1 VENRK
6 IKLQD
11 MKKILFFAMCLL
23 VLASCKNNGN
33 TQQTADLNQRIDS
46 LNRVNVQKDNEISDM
61 LETLNTI
68 EEGFRAINE
77 AQGRVTVERRGEG
90 ADAAQRIR
98 ENMQFINETMSQ
110 NKELINKLRLRLRD
124 SNTASDQLRKTL
136 ENLTAQLEAKE
147 SELAVLR
154 EELEAKDIHIA
165 ELDEQVTQLN
175 EDVTQLKDDK
185 VKKEETISQQDKE
198 LNTAWYVFGTKRELK
213 EQKILQSGEVL
224 QGNFNKDYFTKIDI
238 RVDKEIRLMS
248 RDAKLLTNHPASS
261 YTLER
266 DANKQYVLR
275 ITNPQQF
282 WSISKYLVVQV
293 N

>member
-1 VENRK
+1 MRK
-6 IKLQD
+6 F
-11 MKKILFFAMCLL
+11 LFFALALL
-23 VLASCKNNGN
+23 TLASCKDKTN
-33 TQQTADLNQRIDS
+33 TRETADLNQRIDS
-46 LNRVNVQKDNEISDM
+46 LNRVNVQKDNEINDM

-68 EEGFRAINE
+68 EDGFRAINE

-98 ENMQFINETMSQ
+98 ENMQFINETMTQ
-110 NKELINKLRLRLRD
+110 NKDLINKLRLRLRD
-124 SNTASDQLRKTL
+124 SNTASEQLRKTL

-154 EELEAKDIHIA
+154 QELEAKDIHIA
-165 ELDEQVTQLN
+165 ELDEQVSQLN
-175 EDVTQLKDDK
+175 EDVTTLKDDK
-185 VKKEETISQQDKE
+185 ARKEETISQQDKE

-213 EQKILQSGEVL
+213 EQNILKSGEVL
-224 QGNFNKDYFTKIDI
+224 QGNFNKNYFTKIDI
-238 RVDKEIRLMS
+238 RVDKEIKLMS
-248 RDAKLLTNHPASS
+248 RDAKLLTNHPAGS

-282 WSISKYLVVQV
+282 WSTSKYLVVQV
-293 N
+293 K

>member
-1 VENRK
+1 
-6 IKLQD
+6 
-11 MKKILFFAMCLL
+11 MKKFLFFALCLL
-23 VLASCKNNGN
+23 ALASCKNKGN
-33 TQQTADLNQRIDS
+33 NRETADLNQRIDS
-46 LNRVNVQKDNEISDM
+46 LNRVNVQKDNEINDM
-61 LETLNTI
+61 LETLNVI
-68 EEGFRAINE
+68 EDGFRAINE

-98 ENMQFINETMSQ
+98 ENMQFINETMNQ

-124 SNTASDQLRKTL
+124 SNTASEQLRKTL

-154 EELEAKDIHIA
+154 QELEAKDIHIA

-175 EDVTQLKDDK
+175 EDVTSLKDDK
-185 VKKEETISQQDKE
+185 VRKEETISQQDKE

-213 EQKILQSGEVL
+213 EQNILQSGEVL
-224 QGNFNKDYFTKIDI
+224 QGNFNKNYFTKIDI
-238 RVDKEIRLMS
+238 RVDKEIKLMS

-282 WSISKYLVVQV
+282 WSTSKYLVVQV
-293 N
+293 K

>member
-1 VENRK
+1 MRK
-6 IKLQD
+6 F
-11 MKKILFFAMCLL
+11 LFFALALL
-23 VLASCKNNGN
+23 ALASCKDKTN
-33 TQQTADLNQRIDS
+33 TRETADLNQRIDS
-46 LNRVNVQKDNEISDM
+46 LNRVNVQKDNEINDM

-68 EEGFRAINE
+68 EDGFRAINE

-98 ENMQFINETMSQ
+98 ENMQFINETMTQ
-110 NKELINKLRLRLRD
+110 NKDLINKLRLRLRD
-124 SNTASDQLRKTL
+124 SNTASEQLRKTL

-154 EELEAKDIHIA
+154 QELEAKDIHIA
-165 ELDEQVTQLN
+165 ELDEQVSQLN
-175 EDVTQLKDDK
+175 EDVTSLKDDK
-185 VKKEETISQQDKE
+185 ARKEETISQQDKE

-213 EQKILQSGEVL
+213 EQNILRSGEVL
-224 QGNFNKDYFTKIDI
+224 QGNFNKNYFTKIDI

-248 RDAKLLTNHPASS
+248 RDAKLLTNHPAGS

-282 WSISKYLVVQV
+282 WSTSKYLVVQV
-293 N
+293 K

>member
-1 VENRK
+1 MRK
-6 IKLQD
+6 F
-11 MKKILFFAMCLL
+11 LFFALALL
-23 VLASCKNNGN
+23 ALASCKDKTN
-33 TQQTADLNQRIDS
+33 TRETADLNQRIDS
-46 LNRVNVQKDNEISDM
+46 LNRVNVQKDNEINDM

-68 EEGFRAINE
+68 EDGFRAINE

-98 ENMQFINETMSQ
+98 ENMQFINETMTQ
-110 NKELINKLRLRLRD
+110 NKDLINKLRLRLRD
-124 SNTASDQLRKTL
+124 SNTASEQLRKTL

-154 EELEAKDIHIA
+154 QELEAKDIHIA
-165 ELDEQVTQLN
+165 ELDEQVSQLN
-175 EDVTQLKDDK
+175 EDVTSLKDDK
-185 VKKEETISQQDKE
+185 ARKEETISQQDKE

-213 EQKILQSGEVL
+213 EQNILKSGEVL
-224 QGNFNKDYFTKIDI
+224 QGNFNKNYFTKIDI
-238 RVDKEIRLMS
+238 RVDKEIKLMS
-248 RDAKLLTNHPASS
+248 RDAKLLTNHPAGS

-282 WSISKYLVVQV
+282 WSTSKYLVVQV
-293 N
+293 K